1 MEKDREQGMSE
12 GPVFQSGQ
20 HRVRPLL
27 TIVSPSSGERGFL
40 SCLFEPGNAKS
51 HPTSVPRKASDPPN
65 GGGGGARIAPYLAC
79 DQEGT
84 GQGTLLVLCDP
95 GAVLPLPRASVSTLR
110 KKGVVGKETMRPI
123 KTSLI
128 ALLWVGIF
136 QIFTSHSPR
145 QPPPQGH
152 TLPRVCCQEA

>member
-1 MEKDREQGMSE
+1 MCGLS
-12 GPVFQSGQ
+12 
-20 HRVRPLL
+20 
-27 TIVSPSSGERGFL
+27 SPSSAQALGKEAF
-40 SCLFEPGNAKS
+40 S
-51 HPTSVPRKASDPPN
+51 HAYSSQGMPSPTPYRYPEKPVIHLME
-65 GGGGGARIAPYLAC
+65 GGGGRIAPYLAC